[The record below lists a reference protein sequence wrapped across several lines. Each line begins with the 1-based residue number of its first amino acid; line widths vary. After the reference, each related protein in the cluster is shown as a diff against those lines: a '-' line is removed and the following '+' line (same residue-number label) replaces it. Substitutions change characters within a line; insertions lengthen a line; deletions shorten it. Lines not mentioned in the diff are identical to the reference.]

1 MLNFSVEAIGFKV
14 RNNSTTTAFYPEQAV
29 IQIPH
34 LDLDAKNKKPSFR
47 LSKMASDLLGIDLA
61 AANQVVLFPTEDDG
75 LSIINVTGLG
85 IDSAKTYTV
94 WQNGCFSSKP
104 TLKKI
109 NTRFDFINTRDGE
122 QVFALEAITDPNR
135 PDLKAAKLV
144 PLTETTEETIIS
156 DEVVEESVTPIETG
170 EVAVEEVDTLS
181 DVNETE
187 EVEEASVVESE
198 DIW

>member
-1 MLNFSVEAIGFKV
+1 MLNFSVEAIGFKS
-14 RNNSTTTAFYPEQAV
+14 RNSNPTKAAFYPEQAV
-29 IQIPH
+29 IQIPQ
-34 LDLDAKNKKPSFR
+34 LDLDANNKKPSFR

-61 AANQVVLFPTEDDG
+61 AANQVVLFPTEDGG

-109 NTRFDFINTRDGE
+109 NIKFDFINTRDGE
-122 QVFALEAITDPNR
+122 QVFALEVITDSNR

-144 PLTETTEETIIS
+144 PLTETTEEVVIT
-156 DEVVEESVTPIETG
+156 DEVNEVVEESVTTIETE
-170 EVAVEEVDTLS
+170 EVAVEEVETLA
-181 DVNETE
+181 DVNE
-187 EVEEASVVESE
+187 VEETVTETE